1 MRQSLVRNVRFV
13 GSSLDDLRAL
23 PNMTMEIHTR
33 ESVWDA
39 VADDPEEAAN
49 LKLRSQL
56 MDALESYIGQ
66 ENITQTEAAKRFRV
80 PRSRVSELVNGRI
93 SKFTIDK
100 LVNMASRVGITTR
113 LVVERSVRPRS
124 VVDAPNAGAGP
135 ENEGERGVD
144 SPVRMSIDALAGI
157 APRAIRH
164 GCRDRPRSLSPAGGS
179 PAPSL
184 SCLPRPP
191 SCRPDTA

>member
-1 MRQSLVRNVRFV
+1 
-13 GSSLDDLRAL
+13 
-23 PNMTMEIHTR
+23 MTMEIHTR

-56 MDALESYIGQ
+56 MDALESYIGH
-66 ENITQTEAAKRFRV
+66 ENITQAEAAERFGV

-100 LVNMASRVGITTR
+100 LVNMAFRVGITTR
-113 LVVERSVRPRS
+113 ITV
-124 VVDAPNAGAGP
+124 AP
-135 ENEGERGVD
+135 
-144 SPVRMSIDALAGI
+144 
-157 APRAIRH
+157 
-164 GCRDRPRSLSPAGGS
+164 SPAGGS

-184 SCLPRPP
+184 SCPPRPP